1 LAASR
6 IKDELVAICFTY
18 TNLSNEDEAFDAATS
33 LVLAPSDG
41 PASSDNPPEPLPLKE
56 QEAVYKRLEAIE
68 LAERKREE
76 RISFRLQKL

>member
-1 LAASR
+1 MAVSR

-41 PASSDNPPEPLPLKE
+41 PALSDNPPEPLPEIIQVQRIEGRSFESKE
-56 QEAVYKRLEAIE
+56 EAE
-68 LAERKREE
+68 
-76 RISFRLQKL
+76 